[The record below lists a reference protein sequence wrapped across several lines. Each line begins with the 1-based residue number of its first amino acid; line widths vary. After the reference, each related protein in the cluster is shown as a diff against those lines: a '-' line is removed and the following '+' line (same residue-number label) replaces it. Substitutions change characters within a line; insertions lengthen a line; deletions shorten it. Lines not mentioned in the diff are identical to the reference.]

1 MDETVGKAVLL
12 ILFFIS
18 PGDGKYV
25 EGQLNDPVQVSQ
37 SIDCQVTI
45 RFMMAIRSAMDF
57 SSSILL
63 LVDGRQIHL
72 RRRVRFGR
80 LHSNC
85 LVHETS
91 C

>member
-1 MDETVGKAVLL
+1 MDEMVGKAAFL

-63 LVDGRQIHL
+63 LIDGGQIHL

-80 LHSNC
+80 LQLNC
-85 LVHETS
+85 LVDGPR